1 MPRSARDPRE
11 TGNTQSNRLYFRL
24 ELKSAVKGEIVTNTG
39 LQKLAFF
46 MLLALILYVT
56 ITGGS

>member
-1 MPRSARDPRE
+1 MLGNRNECGFARNLAPHFLYLYIRPRFAANGGIM
-11 TGNTQSNRLYFRL
+11 TG
-24 ELKSAVKGEIVTNTG
+24 TG

-56 ITGGS
+56 ITGGK